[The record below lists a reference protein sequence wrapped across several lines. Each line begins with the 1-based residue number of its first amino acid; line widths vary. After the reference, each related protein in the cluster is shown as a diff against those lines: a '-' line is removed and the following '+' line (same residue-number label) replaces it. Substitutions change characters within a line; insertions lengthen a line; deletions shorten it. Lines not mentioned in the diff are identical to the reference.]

1 MELRNNSTT
10 NFGELTK
17 ICAISDSH
25 QETRKTSAFLSRIL
39 AEAKLDKNVL
49 FLHGGDLFKGIY
61 PKDLERD
68 CYIKLKD
75 TKPDIEMVF
84 TLGNNDFGFN
94 KQSLDYLIDTV
105 KRFAQKGIHTV
116 CANIF
121 ESTGKRPEWLKP
133 YTVVNRDGDRTFVT
147 GFCIDNINTAKFGLV
162 PKKQVDVLDEIK
174 EAILKEQPDNV
185 VILNHD
191 YLPSSREIV
200 KKCLEKG

>member
-1 MELRNNSTT
+1 M
-10 NFGELTK
+10 NFGALTK

-39 AEAKLDKNVL
+39 SEAKLDKNVL

-75 TKPDIEMVF
+75 AKPDIEMVF

-94 KQSLDYLIDTV
+94 KQGLDYLVDTV
-105 KRFAQKGIHTV
+105 KSFAQKGIHTV

-121 ESTGKRPEWLKP
+121 ESRW
-133 YTVVNRDGDRTFVT
+133 
-147 GFCIDNINTAKFGLV
+147 
-162 PKKQVDVLDEIK
+162 
-174 EAILKEQPDNV
+174 
-185 VILNHD
+185 
-191 YLPSSREIV
+191 
-200 KKCLEKG
+200 